1 MQTVQVAFRLGM
13 CVVRMRDL
21 IEAPETD
28 LPREW
33 SIMFSEI
40 EPKVAEI
47 AIRDFCEANVSDPL
61 LKQRACLQSD
71 FLYWHTV

>member
-1 MQTVQVAFRLGM
+1 VQTVQVAFRLGM

-28 LPREW
+28 LSREW
-33 SIMFSEI
+33 SIMFLDI

-47 AIRDFCEANVSDPL
+47 AIRDFCKANVSDPL
-61 LKQRACLQSD
+61 LKQCACLQSESV
-71 FLYWHTV
+71 YWHSV